1 MVERPGFEHE
11 NVNQEERIAEN
22 QEHINRRVLSEYIR
36 VINCPNPD
44 RLPLKELV
52 TFFLNNV
59 AKMSYGFWEY
69 FTTDGR
75 KRLMEYN
82 RQNKSQ
88 IRVIRDQT
96 LSLTDVENLS
106 LYLRVK
112 IRNYCTEKDLPTPEI
127 SVKNGYI
134 VVGDILRNGKRY
146 RSTELAVLLGWD
158 YSDWHGAA
166 ISKLMSNTE
175 RKNMSEGKIVWG
187 SLAIE
192 KLLPRRHT
200 KSAMEAIEND
210 DESEVQIQSSNST
223 LGSRKRASPTNQ
235 EGNSVD
241 IKKSRS

>member
-59 AKMSYGFWEY
+59 VKYQNPKDNVPLIWPTTAGRNHELQCFRAKMSYGFWEY

-134 VVGDILRNGKRY
+134 IVGDILRNGKRY

-175 RKNMSEGKIVWG
+175 RKNMSVGE
-187 SLAIE
+187 
-192 KLLPRRHT
+192 
-200 KSAMEAIEND
+200 D
-210 DESEVQIQSSNST
+210 DST
-223 LGSRKRASPTNQ
+223 
-235 EGNSVD
+235 
-241 IKKSRS
+241 